1 MFLVAVIVSALLMSV
16 FGRYPF
22 AGPIISGMV
31 SYLILKDREKSMLA
45 AFISGSFTGIFAV
58 FFMTIFG
65 TLLGIITFG
74 ILGGAIGGI
83 TGTIMATGKIFTA
96 IYFGS
101 LGALG
106 AFIGSKFLKKTY

>member
-1 MFLVAVIVSALLMSV
+1 MFLVAVIVSALLMSIL
-16 FGRYPF
+16 GRYPF
-22 AGPIISGMV
+22 AGPIISGIV
-31 SYLILKDREKSMLA
+31 CYLILKDQQKSMLA

-65 TLLGIITFG
+65 TLLGLITFG
-74 ILGGAIGGI
+74 ILGGALGGI
-83 TGTIMATGKIFTA
+83 TATIMATGKGFTA

-106 AFIGSKFLKKTY
+106 AYAGSKLIRNN